1 VRRLLTPLAVL
12 ALALLARG
20 VLAETILTP
29 QGPAEVF
36 SRGGQFDLAEVL
48 RLTGAEVQFAAAAG
62 SYGAVLGQ
70 REVQFTPGG
79 TLAVVDGRLT
89 ALPTPVRLVD
99 GRPLGSAAT
108 ADALLAALGWTLRH
122 GTRGWEVAALGGG
135 ERLQVSVVRDAGGTL
150 IVVRGTAQEPRVIL
164 TPGQVG
170 LLFAA
175 PVALAEPIRPDGE
188 LTGGE
193 LNGPLLTLRLKEG
206 VAVSSSYALPDPPR
220 YVVRLGGEA
229 QAAVAPLA
237 PARRAGP
244 LVVLD
249 PGHGGE
255 DQGAKGPAG
264 ELEKSITLAVAR
276 ATAARLQAAGV
287 TARLTR
293 EGDDGVSLGNR
304 TALANQL
311 QADAFVSIHANAY
324 RGKAVRGAETYY
336 MSVDASDAD
345 AAAAAAAENVGA
357 APDTVQLI
365 LWDMAHVAN
374 LNASA
379 RLARSIQERFNELQG
394 IKDRGIRQAP
404 FVVLTGATMPAAL
417 VEIGFLSNP
426 ADARRLTSATGQEE
440 LAGVLAEAVLAFL
453 RNREAAVE
461 AGR

>member
-1 VRRLLTPLAVL
+1 MTTPLAVL

-29 QGPAEVF
+29 RGPAEVF
-36 SRGGQFDLAEVL
+36 SRGGQFDLVELL
-48 RLTGAEVQFAAAAG
+48 RLTGADVQFAPAAG
-62 SYGAVLGQ
+62 SYGVVLG
-70 REVQFTPGG
+70 EHELQFTPGG
-79 TLAVVDGRLT
+79 SLAVVDGKLT
-89 ALPTPVRLVD
+89 ALPAPVRLTD

-108 ADALLAALGWTLRH
+108 AEALLAAVGWTLRR
-122 GTRGWEVAALGGG
+122 GSRGWELAALGGG

-150 IVVRGTAQEPRVIL
+150 LVVRGTAQEPRVIL

-175 PVALAEPIRPDGE
+175 PVSLAEPIRPDGE

-193 LNGPLLTLRLKEG
+193 LNGPLLTLRLQDGVG
-206 VAVSSSYALPDPPR
+206 VASSYSLADPPR
-220 YVVRLGGEA
+220 YVVRLGG
-229 QAAVAPLA
+229 VASGRVEPIA
-237 PARRAGP
+237 PARRAGT

-255 DQGAKGPAG
+255 DQGALGPAG
-264 ELEKSITLAVAR
+264 ELEKNITLAVAR
-276 ATAARLQAAGV
+276 ATSTRLQAAGV
-287 TARLTR
+287 MVRLTR
-293 EGDDGVSLGNR
+293 DGDDGTSLGDR

-311 QADAFVSIHANAY
+311 EADAFVSIHANAY
-324 RGKAVRGAETYY
+324 RGKGVRGAETYY

-379 RLARSIQERFNELQG
+379 NLARSIQERFNELQG

-417 VEIGFLSNP
+417 VEVGFLSNS
-426 ADARRLTSATGQEE
+426 ADARRLTSAAGQEE
-440 LAGVLAEAVLAFL
+440 LARVLAEAVLAFL
-453 RNREAAVE
+453 RNREPTPE

>member
-1 VRRLLTPLAVL
+1 VRRLLAPLAVIS
-12 ALALLARG
+12 LALLARG
-20 VLAETILTP
+20 VCAETILTP
-29 QGPAEVF
+29 QGPAEVYT
-36 SRGGQFDLAEVL
+36 RGGQFDLAELL
-48 RLTGAEVQFAAAAG
+48 RLTGAEVQFAPAAG
-62 SYGAVLGQ
+62 SYGAVLGE

-89 ALPTPVRLVD
+89 ALPAPVRLVD
-99 GRPLGSAAT
+99 GRPLGTAAS
-108 ADALLAALGWTLRH
+108 ADALLAALGWTLRQ
-122 GTRGWEVAALGGG
+122 GARGWELATLGGG
-135 ERLQVSVVRDAGGTL
+135 ERVTVSVVRDAGGTL
-150 IVVRGTAQEPRVIL
+150 LVVGGTAQEPRVIV

-170 LLFAA
+170 LLFAT
-175 PVALAEPIRPDGE
+175 PVSLAEPVRPDGE
-188 LTGGE
+188 LIAGE
-193 LNGPLLTLRLKEG
+193 MTGPLLTLRLKEG
-206 VAVSSSYALPDPPR
+206 VGVASSYALADPPR
-220 YVVRLGGEA
+220 YVVRLGGGA
-229 QAAVAPLA
+229 RAAAEPIAPV
-237 PARRAGP
+237 RRAGP

-255 DQGAKGPAG
+255 DQGAQGPAG
-264 ELEKSITLAVAR
+264 ELEKTITLAVAR

-293 EGDDGVSLGNR
+293 DGDDGVPLGNR

-324 RGKAVRGAETYY
+324 RGKGVRGAETYY

-417 VEIGFLSNP
+417 VEIGFLSNA
-426 ADARRLTSATGQEE
+426 ADARRLTSTAGQEE

-453 RNREAAVE
+453 RSREPTGE
-461 AGR
+461 TGR

>member
-1 VRRLLTPLAVL
+1 V
-12 ALALLARG
+12 
-20 VLAETILTP
+20 
-29 QGPAEVF
+29 
-36 SRGGQFDLAEVL
+36 
-48 RLTGAEVQFAAAAG
+48 
-62 SYGAVLGQ
+62 
-70 REVQFTPGG
+70 
-79 TLAVVDGRLT
+79 
-89 ALPTPVRLVD
+89 
-99 GRPLGSAAT
+99 
-108 ADALLAALGWTLRH
+108 
-122 GTRGWEVAALGGG
+122 
-135 ERLQVSVVRDAGGTL
+135 
-150 IVVRGTAQEPRVIL
+150 

-175 PVALAEPIRPDGE
+175 PVSLAEPIRPDGE

-193 LNGPLLTLRLKEG
+193 LNGPLLTLRLQEG
-206 VAVSSSYALPDPPR
+206 VGVASSYALADPPR
-220 YVVRLGGEA
+220 YVVRLAGAA
-229 QAAVAPLA
+229 QAAVGPLA
-237 PARRAGP
+237 AARQAGP

-249 PGHGGE
+249 PGHGG
-255 DQGAKGPAG
+255 DDHGALGPAG

-276 ATAARLQAAGV
+276 ATAARLQGAGV
-287 TARLTR
+287 TVRLTR
-293 EGDDGVSLGNR
+293 DGDDGVSLGDR

-324 RGKAVRGAETYY
+324 RGKGVRGAETYY

-357 APDTVQLI
+357 APNTVQLI

-379 RLARSIQERFNELQG
+379 RLARGIQERFNELHG

-426 ADARRLTSATGQEE
+426 ADARRLTSSTGQEE
-440 LAGVLAEAVLAFL
+440 LARALAEAVQAFL
-453 RNREAAVE
+453 RDREPTPE